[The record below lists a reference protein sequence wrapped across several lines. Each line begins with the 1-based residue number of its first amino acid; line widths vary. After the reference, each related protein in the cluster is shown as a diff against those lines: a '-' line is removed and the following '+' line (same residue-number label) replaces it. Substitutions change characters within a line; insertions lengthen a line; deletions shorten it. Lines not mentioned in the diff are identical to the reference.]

1 MARPKP
7 SPELLAQYLGL
18 ISGGAKLGEA
28 ARAVG
33 RAPETCQRWCRDPG
47 FEERVRLARVEAQKA
62 RKLKAA
68 QMTDTSAPTPVSP
81 PATAAPDPP
90 LPVVRPIA
98 VGLLRDGI
106 VYVEPG
112 RLAHALK
119 LAREFAQ

>member
-1 MARPKP
+1 VARPKP
-7 SPELLAQYLGL
+7 SPELLAQYLDL

-33 RAPETCQRWCRDPG
+33 RTPETCQRWGRSDPS
-47 FEERVRLARVEAQKA
+47 FQERVRLARIEAQKA
-62 RKLKAA
+62 ETA
-68 QMTDTSAPTPVSP
+68 QMADTSTPTPANP

-90 LPVVRPIA
+90 LPIVRPIA
-98 VGLLRDGI
+98 VGLLRDGV

-112 RLAHALK
+112 RFALK